1 MAAFKILTVGEKEY
15 KLKLNTNATIL
26 IEDKLGGNI
35 LDGILSMASLN
46 SNSNVKTNEGSEIK
60 EEIDISN
67 MTKIPMPSL
76 KYCVTILWGSL
87 QKFHHGMTFAK
98 TCDLVDEY
106 IEEGNTQLDLFNVII
121 ELLTE
126 SGIIGTPEEAK
137 ENLK

>member
-1 MAAFKILTVGEKEY
+1 MAAYKVLTVGDKEY

-35 LDGILSMASLN
+35 LDGILTLQSAA
-46 SNSNVKTNEGSEIK
+46 KGSAKVENISKMPIPSIK
-60 EEIDISN
+60 Y
-67 MTKIPMPSL
+67 M
-76 KYCVTILWGSL
+76 VTVLWGSL

-106 IEEGNTQLDLFNVII
+106 IEDGKTQLDLFNEVMN
-121 ELLTE
+121 LLME
-126 SGIIGTPEEAK
+126 SGILGNPEEN

>member
-15 KLKLNTNATIL
+15 KLKLNTNSTIL

-46 SNSNVKTNEGSEIK
+46 SNVKTNEDSEIK

-137 ENLK
+137 ENLN